1 MKYSDRRNTLVAFK
15 DAISESGRKLSLMV
29 SDNQQRAMESLL
41 SDLQGAKMSPRRKA
55 LYSLIFF
62 LLLVIFYWA
71 CLCLIESFLAVR
83 DSLTGHMERMSAA
96 QSLQMSEVARRLEVL
111 EGLVTRMESQNV
123 DNKLETIL
131 TTVKEGAEGNTS
143 VNQIFKIIFKY
154 FFVV

>member
-1 MKYSDRRNTLVAFK
+1 
-15 DAISESGRKLSLMV
+15 
-29 SDNQQRAMESLL
+29 MESLL

-111 EGLVTRMESQNV
+111 EGLVTRMHSQNV

-154 FFVV
+154 YFFCSLKMTVMDRLVAELGGIETAIVTLQEQV